1 MGLPWLHLLFHST
14 KNSSLETNSHRPA
27 STVMKATRN
36 PARIQPNIAPAHP
49 EWPEASKSD
58 PNTCEWW
65 WGWWWNWDEDGC
77 EYDGQRTRWLIPGD
91 FSDNYHNWDDDVETQ
106 IWRCWTWQW
115 WPGWPG
121 QRWSCWWQSQLHGM
135 VDDDE
140 GGGVGNG
147 EDAGPHQ
154 VRGKVKAA
162 EEKANHKISRTDWLP
177 PIHPC
182 FTFGQSNSSSHKV
195 PRVSPDFW
203 HFFRH
208 FLESLRA
215 LFTKFLETWCHLISD
230 WTADEVCWLLSH

>member
-1 MGLPWLHLLFHST
+1 MRRMMGLRWGLLWLGWGWLWIWWT
-14 KNSSLETNSHRPA
+14 ED
-27 STVMKATRN
+27 TVIDSRRFFWQLPQLGRWCWNINMTMLNMTMMTRVTRATM
-36 PARIQPNIAPAHP
+36 IMLMTESIAWHG
-49 EWPEASKSD
+49 W
-58 PNTCEWW
+58 WW
-65 WGWWWNWDEDGC
+65 WGWWG
-77 EYDGQRTRWLIPGD
+77 
-91 FSDNYHNWDDDVETQ
+91 
-106 IWRCWTWQW
+106 WR
-115 WPGWPG
+115 
-121 QRWSCWWQSQLHGM
+121 
-135 VDDDE
+135 
-140 GGGVGNG
+140 G

-195 PRVSPDFW
+195 PRVSPDFL

>member
-1 MGLPWLHLLFHST
+1 
-14 KNSSLETNSHRPA
+14 
-27 STVMKATRN
+27 
-36 PARIQPNIAPAHP
+36 
-49 EWPEASKSD
+49 
-58 PNTCEWW
+58 
-65 WGWWWNWDEDGC
+65 
-77 EYDGQRTRWLIPGD
+77 
-91 FSDNYHNWDDDVETQ
+91 
-106 IWRCWTWQW
+106 
-115 WPGWPG
+115 
-121 QRWSCWWQSQLHGM
+121 M

-195 PRVSPDFW
+195 PRVSPDFL

-215 LFTKFLETWCHLISD
+215 LFTKILETWCHLISD
-230 WTADEVCWLLSH
+230 